1 MLLESLLVLFVL
13 YFTYNYFMKNTEG
26 FKNNSKNKKNEKLN
40 SKGNIGKQNKNK
52 HTTTSK
58 NIITCKCK
66 CKNDGKEC
74 DCDCNGMN
82 KKNTGV
88 DRKKM
93 KPTVEQRGRKV
104 HRSEPKRNASKKPDF
119 TDEVSEY
126 RKFEPV
132 EDDFDDRFLRNS
144 YESKLD
150 ILDPKAYNFTRSCS
164 DENLCTKCLLHYAK
178 DQLEKN

>member
-1 MLLESLLVLFVL
+1 MFLESILVLFVL

-26 FKNNSKNKKNEKLN
+26 FKNNSKDKKNEKLN
-40 SKGNIGKQNKNK
+40 SKKENGKDKK
-52 HTTTSK
+52 EKSK
-58 NIITCKCK
+58 K
-66 CKNDGKEC
+66 DGK
-74 DCDCNGMN
+74 MN
-82 KKNTGV
+82 KKNTGI

-104 HRSEPKRNASKKPDF
+104 HRSEPKHNASKKSDF

>member
-1 MLLESLLVLFVL
+1 MFLESILVLFVL

-26 FKNNSKNKKNEKLN
+26 FKNNSKDEKNEKLN
-40 SKGNIGKQNKNK
+40 SKKEYGKNKNEK
-52 HTTTSK
+52 SK
-58 NIITCKCK
+58 K
-66 CKNDGKEC
+66 DGK
-74 DCDCNGMN
+74 MN

-104 HRSEPKRNASKKPDF
+104 HRSEPKHNASKKPDF
-119 TDEVSEY
+119 MDEVTNY

-164 DENLCTKCLLHYAK
+164 DEDLCTKCLLHYAK

>member
-1 MLLESLLVLFVL
+1 MFLESILVLFVL

-26 FKNNSKNKKNEKLN
+26 FKNNSKDKKNKKLN
-40 SKGNIGKQNKNK
+40 SKKENGKDKQKETK
-52 HTTTSK
+52 K
-58 NIITCKCK
+58 
-66 CKNDGKEC
+66 DGK
-74 DCDCNGMN
+74 MN

-104 HRSEPKRNASKKPDF
+104 HRSEPKHNASKKPEF

>member
-1 MLLESLLVLFVL
+1 MFLESILVLFVL

-26 FKNNSKNKKNEKLN
+26 FKNNSKDKKSKKLN
-40 SKGNIGKQNKNK
+40 SKKENGKDKK
-52 HTTTSK
+52 EKSK
-58 NIITCKCK
+58 K
-66 CKNDGKEC
+66 DGK
-74 DCDCNGMN
+74 MN
-82 KKNTGV
+82 KKNTGI

-104 HRSEPKRNASKKPDF
+104 HRSEPKHNASKKPDF